1 MQAAIKSLKRLQ
13 NGNRRFVS
21 NDLQY
26 CSIPTI
32 DTRRHELVSSQKPFA
47 IVLGCSDSRVPTE
60 IIFDQGLGD
69 LFVIRVAGN
78 IVGPSQIGSVEF
90 AALHFGAQLVV
101 VLGHTR
107 CGAVAATLNELQ
119 QRAECPSPHIC
130 SILERIRPIVE
141 HAVAVKQQLS
151 QSELLRRATRMNVI
165 ASVDQ
170 LRHGSPVLEQLIQS
184 SQLMIIGAEYSVET
198 GAVDF
203 FHGLP
208 VS

>member
-1 MQAAIKSLKRLQ
+1 MQAAIRSLKRLQ
-13 NGNRRFVS
+13 IGNRRFVS

-32 DTRRHELVSSQKPFA
+32 DTRRRELVSSQKPFA
-47 IVLGCSDSRVPTE
+47 IILGCSDSRVPTE

-90 AALHFGAQLVV
+90 AALHFGAQLVA

-130 SILERIRPIVE
+130 SIIEHIRPTVE
-141 HAVAVKQQLS
+141 NVVATKHQSS
-151 QSELLRRATRMNVI
+151 QSELLRRAIRMNVI
-165 ASVDQ
+165 ASVNQ
-170 LRHGSPVLEQLIQS
+170 LRHGSPILEQLSQS
-184 SQLMIIGAEYSVET
+184 GQLIIVGAEYSVET